1 MIRLDCITTY
11 SLSRIPQWVG
21 KNYNPKDETKS
32 RDYDFRVQVYF
43 GVKNRFFEE
52 VGQTFLSDSLIRIG
66 EDEQTRM
73 SVLLP

>member
-1 MIRLDCITTY
+1 MKK
-11 SLSRIPQWVG
+11 G
-21 KNYNPKDETKS
+21 
-32 RDYDFRVQVYF
+32 VQVYF

-52 VGQTFLSDSLIRIG
+52 VGQTFLSDSLIRLG